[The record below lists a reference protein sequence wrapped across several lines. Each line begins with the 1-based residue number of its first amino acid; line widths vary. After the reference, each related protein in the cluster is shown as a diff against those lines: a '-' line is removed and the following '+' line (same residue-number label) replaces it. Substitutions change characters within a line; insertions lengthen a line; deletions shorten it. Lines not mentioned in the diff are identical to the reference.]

1 MKFYIFTYNAS
12 TNTILTVWYKT
23 VNRYIL
29 RGTIARDLKP
39 GQNIWNKTRKSSNI
53 GQEKKN

>member
-29 RGTIARDLKP
+29 WGTIARDLKP
-39 GQNIWNKTRKSSNI
+39 RTKYLEQGTEI
-53 GQEKKN
+53 